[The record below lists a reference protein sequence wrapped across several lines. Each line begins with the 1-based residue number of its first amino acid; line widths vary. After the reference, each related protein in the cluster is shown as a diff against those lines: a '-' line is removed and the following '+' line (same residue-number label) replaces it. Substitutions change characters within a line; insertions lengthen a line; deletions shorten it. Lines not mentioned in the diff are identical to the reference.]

1 MWNPPRPGIK
11 PLSSEL
17 AGGFLTTGPPGKSW
31 VSFLMALIPA
41 RGLHPH
47 DLITSQRTHLLIP
60 GVCCCC
66 LPAKSCPTLFGPPQT
81 IACQA
86 PLSMKFTR
94 QEYETRVG
102 CHFLFRGP
110 SWPRD
115 RTWVS
120 YTGRWTLYH
129 WAQKEALIVGIRFQ
143 HMNFGRDTAI
153 SLWHS
158 NSGPPN

>member
-1 MWNPPRPGIK
+1 MVVCGLTALASLVTEHRLWAQASVVVGHGLSCSSACGILPDQGSNP
-11 PLSSEL
+11 SSEL

-60 GVCCCC
+60 GVCCC
-66 LPAKSCPTLFGPPQT
+66 LAAKSCPTLFGPPQT
-81 IACQA
+81 IAHQA

-110 SWPRD
+110 S
-115 RTWVS
+115 
-120 YTGRWTLYH
+120 
-129 WAQKEALIVGIRFQ
+129 
-143 HMNFGRDTAI
+143 
-153 SLWHS
+153 
-158 NSGPPN
+158 